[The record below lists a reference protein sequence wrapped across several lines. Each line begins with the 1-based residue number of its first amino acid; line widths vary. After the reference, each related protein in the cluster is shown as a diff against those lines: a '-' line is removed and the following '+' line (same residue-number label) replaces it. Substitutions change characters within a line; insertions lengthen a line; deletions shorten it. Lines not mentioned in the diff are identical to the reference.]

1 MIVRLLGMMRLPKA
15 TCTPDVAERQQGQ
28 RQVIVV
34 ISRLVE
40 VRTVHVPAVPMWGW
54 YEWSPA
60 GWQGP
65 IRAEPVSDD
74 TAGSNGAKAM
84 AAPVHK
90 ENGYLDEH
98 KILEELAADP
108 AVACSPRS
116 WSVAD
121 GDNVHDLN
129 ENEVADVSEK
139 LGDSEDG
146 VCSVAEGC
154 DQPGAAKAKSK
165 RKGRRRQR
173 SPRPC
178 PPRSP
183 GQADLGEKLLGMSS
197 LGKDLGEEL
206 LGLTSCGME
215 EETTQ
220 AIAVSAC
227 WARLAA
233 KVVLALAVLVF
244 GPMEMSSLLWLE
256 MQSASPPRPLTV
268 QQGTYIDWADQQ
280 QEIKEAFDLIDLDGS
295 GEIDSKELEATLH
308 ALGYK
313 PKKKE
318 IQKIIS
324 DVDDDSS
331 GTIGFAEFVFLP
343 DLSSLARQLQD
354 FNLHLVS

>member
-1 MIVRLLGMMRLPKA
+1 MWRSGSKGSDKSSSSSRDWSRFAPYTYRRYRCGAGMSGHLLGGKA
-15 TCTPDVAERQQGQ
+15 RSG
-28 RQVIVV
+28 
-34 ISRLVE
+34 
-40 VRTVHVPAVPMWGW
+40 
-54 YEWSPA
+54 
-60 GWQGP
+60 
-65 IRAEPVSDD
+65 
-74 TAGSNGAKAM
+74 
-84 AAPVHK
+84 HK
-90 ENGYLDEH
+90 ESGYLDEH

-108 AVACSPRS
+108 AVACSPCS

-165 RKGRRRQR
+165 RKERRRQR

-197 LGKDLGEEL
+197 LGKDEDLGEEL

-318 IQKIIS
+318 IKKIIS

-343 DLSSLARQLQD
+343 DRARRLSATEVDALSGGHAHDGDMPCGAEQPLW
-354 FNLHLVS
+354 